1 MEDYSEADEY
11 DAILESMVYR
21 LDISDDEKA
30 IVLDKSDAVFKGY
43 GSMRRTCY
51 NAMDSIDVMFAKT
64 IKLFRFI
71 DDDVYKD
78 IRTELKDH
86 AKDTLTAS
94 IFSAEYHA
102 RSISDVG
109 ECRYF
114 YFSWLRIYCLTAFSE
129 RSLTQPMK

>member
-86 AKDTLTAS
+86 AKDTLAAS
-94 IFSAEYHA
+94 IP
-102 RSISDVG
+102 D
-109 ECRYF
+109 
-114 YFSWLRIYCLTAFSE
+114 LE
-129 RSLTQPMK
+129 RAIRFAKESLNRLDALDSVKK

>member
-30 IVLDKSDAVFKGY
+30 IVLDRSDAVFKGY

-86 AKDTLTAS
+86 AKDTLVAS
-94 IFSAEYHA
+94 IP
-102 RSISDVG
+102 D
-109 ECRYF
+109 
-114 YFSWLRIYCLTAFSE
+114 LE
-129 RSLTQPMK
+129 RAIRFAKESLNRLDALDSVKK